1 MCAATTLLILNLHN
15 NFLIEAETMT
25 SNSAQPLPSTRRVV
39 TSHNDDAKA
48 IISHDSRIN
57 GRQTAHGPC
66 IQLLW
71 SSESLPPDVNGGQ
84 DQGLADTG
92 LSNDGTIVRIVDF
105 PPKSQGM
112 VHRSM
117 TLDYIFVLKG
127 QVVLTLDDRSRTVV
141 KENEAVIQQAAMHG
155 WDNETD
161 DWARLLCVLIKAQPP
176 VVNGKELGSE
186 IPFQV

>member
-1 MCAATTLLILNLHN
+1 
-15 NFLIEAETMT
+15 MT
-25 SNSAQPLPSTRRVV
+25 SNPGQPLLPTRRVV
-39 TSHNDDAKA
+39 TSHNDDSKA
-48 IISHDSRIN
+48 IISHDSLIH
-57 GRQTAHGPC
+57 GRQTGHGPW

-71 SSESLPPDVNGGQ
+71 SSESLPPDVNTGK
-84 DQGLADTG
+84 DLGLADTG

-105 PPKSQGM
+105 PPRSRGM

-127 QVVLTLDDRSRTVV
+127 QVVLTLDDDSRTTI
-141 KENEAVIQQAAMHG
+141 KENEAVIQQATMHG

-161 DWARLLCVLIKAQPP
+161 DWARLLCVLIKAEPP
-176 VVNGKELGSE
+176 IVNGKELGSE

>member
-1 MCAATTLLILNLHN
+1 M
-15 NFLIEAETMT
+15 
-25 SNSAQPLPSTRRVV
+25 SANPSQPLPSTRRIV
-39 TSHNDDAKA
+39 TSHNNDAKA
-48 IISHDSRIN
+48 IVLHDSLIN
-57 GRQTAHGPC
+57 GRQTGHGPW

-71 SSESLPPDVNGGQ
+71 SSESLPPDVNSS
-84 DQGLADTG
+84 DDKGLADTG

-105 PPKSQGM
+105 APHSTGM

-127 QVVLTLDDRSRTVV
+127 EIVLTLDDGSRTVV
-141 KENEAVIQQAAMHG
+141 KENETVIQQATMHG

-161 DWARLLCVLIKAQPP
+161 DWARLLCVLIKAKPP
-176 VVNGKELGSE
+176 IVNGKELGSE